1 MVKFRLLV
9 VKARVFSV
17 CCLIQS
23 ALTSTLKLILAFT
36 STLIFPPLLA
46 TSYLEE
52 VTVKASFCFWVTTM
66 FLESEPHF
74 NTTVAFR
81 SSYVSLVVAVIV
93 ISFLP
98 LLPELGVTVIQL
110 SARVL
115 TRDAVQSA
123 VVVNEILAVPPS
135 CDSTGFRFS
144 ELGIVISGESSGGV
158 GSLLSSLQ
166 EHTTKSSCM
175 NNGNK

>member
-1 MVKFRLLV
+1 
-9 VKARVFSV
+9 
-17 CCLIQS
+17 
-23 ALTSTLKLILAFT
+23 
-36 STLIFPPLLA
+36 
-46 TSYLEE
+46 
-52 VTVKASFCFWVTTM
+52 M

-74 NTTVAFR
+74 NTTVALR
-81 SSYVSLVVAVIV
+81 SSYDSLAVVVIV

-98 LLPELGVTVIQL
+98 LLPEEGVTAIQL

-115 TRDAVQSA
+115 TKDAVQSA
-123 VVVNEILAVPPS
+123 VAVNEMLTVPPS

-144 ELGIVISGESSGGV
+144 ELGIVISGEGSGGV

-166 EHTTKSSCM
+166 EHTTERSSM